1 MKRVDLI
8 RELEQAGCELHRR
21 GARHDVYRN
30 SSNAK
35 KAPVPRHREISESLC
50 RMIRR
55 QLGIDPG

>member
-8 RELEQAGCELHRR
+8 RELEQAGCELHRH
-21 GARHDVYRN
+21 GAKHDMYRN
-30 SSNAK
+30 RSNGK

-55 QLGIDPG
+55 QLGIEPI